1 MNNVFDKEFFK
12 KLNNISIKL
21 NLKLSKGAQGGRKS
35 RVRGTSV
42 EFSDFREYVHG
53 DDFRRVDWNAY
64 GRFEKLFIK
73 LFMEEREG
81 NFNIFIDCSKS
92 MDFGEFNKGN
102 LALKIAATLSYL
114 GINNLDR
121 VGIGALKEDGVEI
134 LKASR
139 GKESFIKIIK
149 ALEDLEFS
157 GKTNLKR
164 TILKNNFTNIGMTII
179 ISDFLISDKE
189 KDIEEI
195 VKYLTYKKQ
204 QVVFIQILCEEE
216 RNPEFIGT
224 KNVIDAETKE
234 EIKVSITPR
243 VLQMYKT
250 KVKEYE
256 DMLRNIVRKY
266 GGIFIKVNSEED
278 IEKIILTDFF
288 NHKLLG

>member
-1 MNNVFDKEFFK
+1 MNNRFDKDFLK

-35 RVRGTSV
+35 KARGTSV

-53 DDFRRVDWNAY
+53 DDFRRIDWNTY

-102 LALKIAATLSYL
+102 MALKIAASLSYI

-121 VGIGALKEDGVEI
+121 VSIGALKEEGIE
-134 LKASR
+134 LFNTSR
-139 GKESFIKIIK
+139 GKESFIKIMSE
-149 ALEDLEFS
+149 LETLKFS
-157 GKTNLKR
+157 GKTNLKS
-164 TILKNNFTNIGMTII
+164 TILKNRFNKIGMTII
-179 ISDFLISDKE
+179 ISDFLISKGEKE
-189 KDIEEI
+189 IEEI
-195 VKYLTYKKQ
+195 MKYLTYKKQ

-216 RNPEFIGT
+216 RNPEFRGT
-224 KNVIDAETKE
+224 KNIIDIETKDE
-234 EIKVSITPR
+234 AKVSITPK
-243 VLQMYKT
+243 VLQLYKS
-250 KVKEYE
+250 KINEHE
-256 DMLRNIVRKY
+256 DMLRNIVKKY
-266 GGIFIKVNSEED
+266 GGTFIKINAEDD
-278 IEKIILTDFF
+278 IEKIILTDLF

>member
-35 RVRGTSV
+35 RARGTSV

-102 LALKIAATLSYL
+102 LGLKIAATLSYL

-121 VGIGALKEDGVEI
+121 VGVGALKEDGVEI
-134 LKASR
+134 IKASR

-164 TILKNNFTNIGMTII
+164 AILKNNFTNIGMTII

-189 KDIEEI
+189 KEIEEI

-243 VLQMYKT
+243 VLQLYKA

-256 DMLRNIVRKY
+256 DMLRNTARKY

>member
-1 MNNVFDKEFFK
+1 MNNVFDKEFFN
-12 KLNNISIKL
+12 KLNNISINL

-35 RVRGTSV
+35 RARGTSV

-81 NFNIFIDCSKS
+81 SFNIFIDCSKS

-121 VGIGALKEDGVEI
+121 VGIGSLKEDGFEI

-164 TILKNNFTNIGMTII
+164 AILKNNFTNVGMTII

-189 KDIEEI
+189 KDLEEI

-204 QVVFIQILCEEE
+204 QVVFIQVLCEEE

-224 KNVIDAETKE
+224 KNVIDSETKE

-243 VLQMYKT
+243 VLQLYKA
-250 KVKEYE
+250 KIKEYE

-278 IEKIILTDFF
+278 IDKIILTDFF

>member
-1 MNNVFDKEFFK
+1 MNNVFDKEFFN
-12 KLNNISIKL
+12 KLNNISINL

-35 RVRGTSV
+35 RARGTSV

-121 VGIGALKEDGVEI
+121 VGIGSLKEDGVEI

-164 TILKNNFTNIGMTII
+164 AILKNNFTNVGMTII

-204 QVVFIQILCEEE
+204 QVVFIQVLCEEE

-224 KNVIDAETKE
+224 KNVIDSETKE

-243 VLQMYKT
+243 VLQLYKA
-250 KVKEYE
+250 KIKEYE

>member
-1 MNNVFDKEFFK
+1 MNNRFDKDFLK

-35 RVRGTSV
+35 KARGTSV

-53 DDFRRVDWNAY
+53 DDFRRIDWNTY

-102 LALKIAATLSYL
+102 MALKIAASLSYI

-121 VGIGALKEDGVEI
+121 VSIGALKEEGIE
-134 LKASR
+134 LFNTSR
-139 GKESFIKIIK
+139 GKESFIKIISE
-149 ALEDLEFS
+149 LETLKFS
-157 GKTNLKR
+157 GKTNLKS
-164 TILKNNFTNIGMTII
+164 TILKNRFNNIGMTII
-179 ISDFLISDKE
+179 ISDFLISKGEKE
-189 KDIEEI
+189 LEEI

-216 RNPEFIGT
+216 RNPDFRGT
-224 KNVIDAETKE
+224 KNIIDIETKYE
-234 EIKVSITPR
+234 AKVSITPK
-243 VLQMYKT
+243 VLQLYKS
-250 KVKEYE
+250 KINEHE
-256 DMLRNIVRKY
+256 DMLRNIVKKY
-266 GGIFIKVNSEED
+266 GGTFIKINAEDD
-278 IEKIILTDFF
+278 IEKIILTDLF

>member
-21 NLKLSKGAQGGRKS
+21 NLKLSKGAQGGRKPKA
-35 RVRGTSV
+35 RGTSV

-64 GRFEKLFIK
+64 GRSEKLFIK

-102 LALKIAATLSYL
+102 LALKIAANLSYL

-121 VGIGALKEDGVEI
+121 VGIGVLKEDGVEI

-164 TILKNNFTNIGMTII
+164 AILKNNFNNVGMTII

-204 QVVFIQILCEEE
+204 QVVFIQVLCEEE

-224 KNVIDAETKE
+224 KNVIDSETKE

-243 VLQMYKT
+243 VLQLYKA
-250 KVKEYE
+250 KIKEYE

>member
-1 MNNVFDKEFFK
+1 
-12 KLNNISIKL
+12 
-21 NLKLSKGAQGGRKS
+21 
-35 RVRGTSV
+35 
-42 EFSDFREYVHG
+42 
-53 DDFRRVDWNAY
+53 
-64 GRFEKLFIK
+64 
-73 LFMEEREG
+73 
-81 NFNIFIDCSKS
+81 
-92 MDFGEFNKGN
+92 
-102 LALKIAATLSYL
+102 
-114 GINNLDR
+114 LDR

-164 TILKNNFTNIGMTII
+164 AILKNNFTNVGMTIV

-243 VLQMYKT
+243 GLQLYKA
-250 KVKEYE
+250 KIKEYE

-266 GGIFIKVNSEED
+266 GGIYIRVNSEED
-278 IEKIILTDFF
+278 IDKIILTDFF

>member
-1 MNNVFDKEFFK
+1 MNSRFDKEFFK

-21 NLKLSKGAQGGRKS
+21 NLKLSKGTQGGRKS
-35 RVRGTSV
+35 KARGTSV
-42 EFSDFREYVHG
+42 EFSGFREYVYG

-102 LALKIAATLSYL
+102 MALKIAASLSYIA
-114 GINNLDR
+114 INNLDR
-121 VGIGALKEDGVEI
+121 VRIGALKEEGTE
-134 LKASR
+134 LFNRSM
-139 GKESFIKIIK
+139 GKESFIKIISG
-149 ALEDLEFS
+149 LESLEFS

-164 TILKNNFTNIGMTII
+164 AILKNNFNNVGMTII

-204 QVVFIQILCEEE
+204 QVVFIQVLCEEE

-224 KNVIDAETKE
+224 KNVIDSETKE

-243 VLQMYKT
+243 VLQLYKA
-250 KVKEYE
+250 KIKEYE

>member
-1 MNNVFDKEFFK
+1 MNNRFDKDFLK

-35 RVRGTSV
+35 KARGTSV

-53 DDFRRVDWNAY
+53 DDFRRIDWNTY

-102 LALKIAATLSYL
+102 MALKIAASLSYI

-121 VGIGALKEDGVEI
+121 VSIGALKEEGIE
-134 LKASR
+134 LFNTSR
-139 GKESFIKIIK
+139 GKESFIKIISE
-149 ALEDLEFS
+149 LETLKFS
-157 GKTNLKR
+157 GKTNLKS
-164 TILKNNFTNIGMTII
+164 TILKNRFNNIGMTII
-179 ISDFLISDKE
+179 ISDFLISEGEKE
-189 KDIEEI
+189 LEEI

-216 RNPEFIGT
+216 RNPDFRGT
-224 KNVIDAETKE
+224 KNIIDIETKDE
-234 EIKVSITPR
+234 AKVSITPK
-243 VLQMYKT
+243 VLQLYKS
-250 KVKEYE
+250 KINEHE
-256 DMLRNIVRKY
+256 DMLRNIVKKY
-266 GGIFIKVNSEED
+266 GGTFIKINAEDD
-278 IEKIILTDFF
+278 IEKIILTDLF